1 MEGNIDFSDWDEEV
15 LFRSAEEIESA
26 YFQS

>member
-15 LFRSAEEIESA
+15 LFRSAKEIESA